1 MKVELLS
8 ITQGGEY
15 QCGARGAICY
25 NSKTDEKSSA
35 KRLKSCLKVGHT
47 SVLRFAHATFGISNL
62 SRKSADQLMRH
73 AFIDKLCESTRY
85 VNKVDVAVVMPS
97 RISKSL
103 LLTEVFNEGVK
114 SAGEIYKRLI
124 DLGAKKEDAAYL
136 LPLGFETGLQLVGN
150 FQAWLDFLTGDS
162 SRLSQRVQ
170 EETRLVAIE
179 IYKIL
184 NKEAP
189 SVFPETLG
197 EEYGINIGEE

>member
-1 MKVELLS
+1 MRIELLS
-8 ITQGGEY
+8 ITPEAEH
-15 QCGARGAICY
+15 QCGASAAICY
-25 NSKTDEKSSA
+25 NSKTDKESSA

-97 RISKSL
+97 RIRKSL

-170 EETRLVAIE
+170 EETRLIAIE

-184 NKEAP
+184 NEEAP
-189 SVFPETLG
+189 SVFPSSIG
-197 EEYGINIGEE
+197 EEYDIGEE

>member
-85 VNKVDVAVVMPS
+85 VSKVDLKVVMPS
-97 RISKSL
+97 RIANDPGLKKTFEL
-103 LLTEVFNEGVK
+103 GVLNAK
-114 SAGEIYKRLI
+114 TIYKNLI
-124 DLGAKKEDAAYL
+124 SLGAKKEDAAYL

-170 EETRLVAIE
+170 EETRLIAIE
-179 IYKIL
+179 IYKVL

-189 SVFPETLG
+189 SVFPSSIG
-197 EEYGINIGEE
+197 EEYDIDIGEE